1 VSFILDALR
10 KSEAERQRQSGTGL
24 VDAGYRR
31 PTRRHGAWLPVVA
44 IALVANLAAVVYFG
58 YFGNGTQRE
67 PVAPAAAAVPT
78 TPAQPAVPGPPPAV
92 AAAVVQPAPRAPSAD
107 DAYAATADLPALE
120 PAPVETLP
128 APAAPASSG
137 PPVPGSL
144 GQVAGAPGGIVQDLP
159 TADELMQSGSIPQ
172 QPLHLDIHVFST
184 VPAERF
190 VFINMRK
197 LVEGAELT
205 PGGARIEEIT
215 RDGVVLSEAG
225 HRFLLTRD

>member
-1 VSFILDALR
+1 MSFILDALR

-24 VDAGYRR
+24 VDAGYRQ
-31 PTRRHGAWLPVVA
+31 PARRHAAWLPVVA
-44 IALVANLAAVVYFG
+44 IALLANLAAVVYF
-58 YFGNGTQRE
+58 FGFSDRRE
-67 PVAPAAAAVPT
+67 PAASTAAAAPA
-78 TPAQPAVPGPPPAV
+78 TPAQPAAPMPAPASQSSPGP
-92 AAAVVQPAPRAPSAD
+92 D

-128 APAAPASSG
+128 APDVPDES
-137 PPVPGSL
+137 PVPGSL
-144 GQVAGAPGGIVQDLP
+144 AREAGAPGGIVQDLP
-159 TADELMQSGSIPQ
+159 TADELMRSGSIPQ
-172 QPLHLDIHVFST
+172 QPLHLDIHVFSA

-205 PGGARIEEIT
+205 PGGTRVEEIT
-215 RDGVVLSEAG
+215 REGVVLSEAG